1 MSSTAR
7 SSLERDSSTACRP
20 SRKSQRKEKAGRHS
34 AQNDLAGVPFGK
46 GRRLIRFIS
55 MGWFSLAVALLLVTG
70 ANSFAAQ
77 SGKKAANG
85 SADEFFII
93 SSVDPAKNQLLLKQ
107 PTEVTELVRVSDATT
122 YVDKDGK
129 TLKLADLR
137 AGDTVYVTLNRAG
150 AIPLASRVRKGPMTT
165 EELRRRY
172 LH

>member
-1 MSSTAR
+1 MLFA
-7 SSLERDSSTACRP
+7 
-20 SRKSQRKEKAGRHS
+20 
-34 AQNDLAGVPFGK
+34 
-46 GRRLIRFIS
+46 
-55 MGWFSLAVALLLVTG
+55 FSGGLPLR
-70 ANSFAAQ
+70 AQ
-77 SGKKAANG
+77 SGKKGTNV

-122 YVDKDGK
+122 YLDKDGK
-129 TLKLADLR
+129 PLKLADLR

-150 AIPLASRVRKGPMTT
+150 AIPSASRVRKGPMTT

>member
-1 MSSTAR
+1 MLFAI
-7 SSLERDSSTACRP
+7 
-20 SRKSQRKEKAGRHS
+20 
-34 AQNDLAGVPFGK
+34 NGVPP
-46 GRRLIRFIS
+46 LC
-55 MGWFSLAVALLLVTG
+55 
-70 ANSFAAQ
+70 AQ
-77 SGKKAANG
+77 SGKKAANS

-129 TLKLADLR
+129 PLKLADLR

-150 AIPLASRVRKGPMTT
+150 AIPSASRVRKGPMTT